1 MKTYVK
7 FLSVNYF
14 KSLSYVFLVMLSLV
28 IILNILTEVEFFK
41 NYDVASYFPF
51 YLAAL
56 NSFDLIFEMFPF
68 IFLISTQVFF
78 VNLFSDN
85 QINIFKYSGLKN
97 SKILT
102 LLIFLTL
109 FLGIILIT
117 LFYSFSSNLKNFYLE
132 YKNQY
137 SSDNKYLAVV
147 TNNGIWIKDYVN
159 QNKIIINADKIDQ
172 NFLVN
177 VTISEFDKN
186 FNLVQIINSERA
198 DIKSNNWVLNNAKF
212 VKENLTEKI
221 DIATIY
227 SNFNYQKINSLF
239 SNLSSLSIMELI
251 KLRDNYKQINYS
263 TTEIDVQL
271 QKLISFPLYYVL
283 MTILSAV
290 IMFNTKTFRS
300 TTLKITIGLFFCVI
314 IYYINNLFQVLGSTE
329 KISLTLSVWITLFI
343 LSCFNMVPIFKIS
356 YVTRFNDIIFN
367 LILNYHV
374 TFCYKYVSY
383 FIILE
388 RICSNDCLII
398 FGCSHSS
405 FKTFKKITVISN
417 LNFCNIKIKFF
428 ICF

>member
-41 NYDVASYFPF
+41 NYDVATYFPF
-51 YLAAL
+51 YLATL

-300 TTLKITIGLFFCVI
+300 TTLKITIGLFFCVV

-329 KISLTLSVWITLFI
+329 KMPLTLSVWVTL
-343 LSCFNMVPIFKIS
+343 LMLGCFNMIAILKI
-356 YVTRFNDIIFN
+356 NE
-367 LILNYHV
+367 
-374 TFCYKYVSY
+374 K
-383 FIILE
+383 
-388 RICSNDCLII
+388 
-398 FGCSHSS
+398 
-405 FKTFKKITVISN
+405 
-417 LNFCNIKIKFF
+417 
-428 ICF
+428 

>member
-14 KSLSYVFLVMLSLV
+14 KSLNYVFLVMLSLV

-51 YLAAL
+51 YLSAL

-137 SSDNKYLAVV
+137 STDNKYLAVV

-239 SNLSSLSIMELI
+239 SNLSSLSIMELM

-300 TTLKITIGLFFCVI
+300 TTLKITIGLFFCVV

-329 KISLTLSVWITLFI
+329 KMPLTLSVWVTL
-343 LSCFNMVPIFKIS
+343 LMLGCFNMIAILKI
-356 YVTRFNDIIFN
+356 NE
-367 LILNYHV
+367 
-374 TFCYKYVSY
+374 K
-383 FIILE
+383 
-388 RICSNDCLII
+388 
-398 FGCSHSS
+398 
-405 FKTFKKITVISN
+405 
-417 LNFCNIKIKFF
+417 
-428 ICF
+428 

>member
-1 MKTYVK
+1 MNTYVK
-7 FLSVNYF
+7 FLSLTYL

-41 NYDVASYFPF
+41 NYDVATYFPF
-51 YLAAL
+51 YLATL

-97 SKILT
+97 SKIII

-109 FLGIILIT
+109 FLGIIIIT
-117 LFYSFSSNLKNFYLE
+117 LFYSFSSNLKNFYVE

-159 QNKIIINADKIDQ
+159 QNKIIVNADKIDQ
-172 NFLVN
+172 NFLLN
-177 VTISEFDKN
+177 VTISEFNKN
-186 FNLVQIINSERA
+186 FDLVQIINSERV
-198 DIKSNNWVLNNAKF
+198 DIKSNNWILNNAKF
-212 VKENLTEKI
+212 IKENLTEEK
-221 DIATIY
+221 DVASIY

-239 SNLSSLSIMELI
+239 SDLSTLSIIELF
-251 KLRDNYKQINYS
+251 KLRDSYKGINYS

-271 QKLISFPLYYVL
+271 QKLISFPLYYIL

-300 TTLKITIGLFFCVI
+300 TTLKITIGLFFCVV

-329 KISLTLSVWITLFI
+329 KMPLTLSVWVTL
-343 LSCFNMVPIFKIS
+343 LMLGCFNMIAILKI
-356 YVTRFNDIIFN
+356 NE
-367 LILNYHV
+367 
-374 TFCYKYVSY
+374 K
-383 FIILE
+383 
-388 RICSNDCLII
+388 
-398 FGCSHSS
+398 
-405 FKTFKKITVISN
+405 
-417 LNFCNIKIKFF
+417 
-428 ICF
+428 

>member
-117 LFYSFSSNLKNFYLE
+117 LFYSFSSNLKNFYVE

-271 QKLISFPLYYVL
+271 QKLISFPLYYIL

-329 KISLTLSVWITLFI
+329 KIPLTLSVWITLFI
-343 LSCFNMVPIFKIS
+343 LSCFNMVAILKI
-356 YVTRFNDIIFN
+356 NE
-367 LILNYHV
+367 
-374 TFCYKYVSY
+374 K
-383 FIILE
+383 
-388 RICSNDCLII
+388 
-398 FGCSHSS
+398 
-405 FKTFKKITVISN
+405 
-417 LNFCNIKIKFF
+417 
-428 ICF
+428 